1 VEAAAKV
8 TLKPDAGGLPGEE
21 ALQSLLNGVG
31 KYALLAC
38 LGAFLWGAAQWGL
51 GNHSNNY
58 SQSSSGKT
66 RMIAGVAGAFAVGAA
81 AAVINFFFDAG
92 SGVH

>member
-1 VEAAAKV
+1 MEAAAKV
-8 TLKPDAGGLPGEE
+8 ALKPDEGGLPGDE
-21 ALQSLLNGVG
+21 ALQKLLNGAG

-38 LGAFLWGAAQWGL
+38 LAAFLWGAAQWGL

-66 RMIAGVAGAFAVGAA
+66 RMIAGVVGAFAIGAA
-81 AAVINFFFDAG
+81 AALINFFFDAG